1 MSALDREQPWL
12 EVREETSSSSESG
25 LDCGPIEKKEDLCA
39 KEEEL
44 PLPGAARRESGNSR
58 QFDLGRTHTHTL
70 PRSLSLSLLLFFSTR
85 ESTPTAFACTPSL
98 LACLLWPRRFFPL
111 LARAAALETILSRS
125 ADVLYTEV
133 PL

>member
-58 QFDLGRTHTHTL
+58 QFDLGAPTFVPEKKRGKKRKCTHFMAA
-70 PRSLSLSLLLFFSTR
+70 PSFFSCLR
-85 ESTPTAFACTPSL
+85 QLSSTACPTI
-98 LACLLWPRRFFPL
+98 FP
-111 LARAAALETILSRS
+111 
-125 ADVLYTEV
+125 
-133 PL
+133 